1 MTADFP
7 RDCRPSDLDQDL
19 SSGYD
24 PEKES
29 EKSVDRDTED
39 QRRPFER
46 DRDRILYSRE
56 FRRLKDVTQVARA
69 GESYLY
75 HDRLTHSLKVAQV
88 GRRLAELLADFYE
101 DEFGDIENHLD
112 PDVVET
118 ACLAHDIG
126 HPPFGHEIEELL
138 DDKVRKKSSED
149 EEEENCE
156 DTDRDGGNEEEEE
169 GANGDHAS
177 KNGDESEM
185 QGFEGNAQSFRAVTR
200 LGSHRSGIEGIDLT
214 RATLNAIQKYPWSR
228 AADADTDEDTDDK
241 WGYYPS
247 EEGYFEFARAGTDD
261 DRQKVLEAEIMD
273 YADDLT
279 YAIHDVEDFYRS
291 GLLPFDQLLRE
302 AGELRNLLPDDFGE
316 DDDIEQHAD
325 TLRSY
330 AESYDM
336 KLYDFGEYITDDT
349 DVDASI
355 EDVISL
361 FVELRDFATVAEEFY
376 TPYEGTQLERNLLNE
391 FSSSMIS
398 WYLEATEEDPDN
410 REYVELGEH
419 DADGNPTLVVDNEL
433 RQEIEILKQLTFY
446 YVISNP
452 TLRGQQRG
460 QIQVID
466 ELFELL
472 YDEAEPNSVDT
483 SAILEPYRE
492 RLSNIDEDDDTAR
505 ARIVADMIS
514 NMTETQAVEM
524 YERMSGARPGSLQD
538 EIMRQ

>member
-7 RDCRPSDLDQDL
+7 RDRRPSDLDQDL
-19 SSGYD
+19 NSGYV
-24 PEKES
+24 PEKEP
-29 EKSVDRDTED
+29 EESVESDTED
-39 QRRPFER
+39 QRCPFER

-88 GRRLAELLADFYE
+88 GRRLAELLKDVYD
-101 DEFGDIENHLD
+101 DEFENIEDYLN

-126 HPPFGHEIEELL
+126 HPPFGHEIEEIL
-138 DDKVRKKSSED
+138 DDKVRKKSRDNED
-149 EEEENCE
+149 DEENCE
-156 DTDRDGGNEEEEE
+156 EENQDDGDDENEDEY
-169 GANGDHAS
+169 NGESDS
-177 KNGDESEM
+177 ENQKESEI

-200 LGSHRSGIEGIDLT
+200 LGSHRPGTEGLDLT

-228 AADADTDEDTDDK
+228 AADVNTDEDTDNK

-247 EEGYFEFARAGTDD
+247 EEGYFEFTRARTADG
-261 DRQKVLEAEIMD
+261 RHKVLEAEIMD

-279 YAIHDVEDFYRS
+279 YAVHDVEDFYRS
-291 GLLPFDQLLRE
+291 GLLPLDQLLRE
-302 AGELRNLLPDDFGE
+302 ARELRGLLPDSLGE
-316 DDDIEQHAD
+316 DDIKKHAD

-330 AESYDM
+330 AKSHDM
-336 KLYDFGEYITDDT
+336 KLHDFSEYITDDT
-349 DVDASI
+349 DVDASV
-355 EDVISL
+355 EDVLSF

-398 WYLEATEEDPDN
+398 WYLEATEEVPDD
-410 REYVELGEH
+410 RKYVELGDH
-419 DADGNPTLVVDNEL
+419 DADDNPTLVVDNEL

-452 TLRGQQRG
+452 TLRGQQKG

-466 ELFELL
+466 KLFELL
-472 YDEAEPNSVDT
+472 YDEASPGSIDT

-492 RLSNIDEDDDTAR
+492 RLSNTNEDDNNAR

-538 EIMRQ
+538 QIMRQ

>member
-7 RDCRPSDLDQDL
+7 RDRRPSDLDQDL

-24 PEKES
+24 PEEES
-29 EKSVDRDTED
+29 ETTVKRDTED
-39 QRRPFER
+39 QRCPFER

-101 DEFGDIENHLD
+101 DEFEDLENHIN

-138 DDKVRKKSSED
+138 DDKVRVKSSNYEA
-149 EEEENCE
+149 ERNCE
-156 DTDRDGGNEEEEE
+156 DTDSDEGRGDEKTNGGNDS
-169 GANGDHAS
+169 GDE
-177 KNGDESEM
+177 NESEM
-185 QGFEGNAQSFRAVTR
+185 QGFEGNAQSFRSVTR
-200 LGSHRSGIEGIDLT
+200 LGSHRPDLEGIDLT

-228 AADADTDEDTDDK
+228 AADANTDEDTDNK

-247 EEGYFEFARAGTDD
+247 EKGYFDFARAGVADS
-261 DRQKVLEAEIMD
+261 RNKIIEAKIMD
-273 YADDLT
+273 YSDDLT

-302 AGELRNLLPDDFGE
+302 AGELRNLLPDDFDE
-316 DDDIEQHAD
+316 IDQYVD

-330 AESYDM
+330 AKSYDM
-336 KLYDFGEYITDDT
+336 KLHDFGEYIADDT
-349 DVDASI
+349 DVDASL
-355 EDVISL
+355 EDVLSF

-376 TPYEGTQLERNLLNE
+376 TPYEGTQRERNLLNQ

-398 WYLEATEEDPDN
+398 WYLEATEDDPDD
-410 REYVELGEH
+410 RKYVEIDEH
-419 DADGNPTLVVDNEL
+419 DANGDPTLVVDDDL

-452 TLRGQQRG
+452 NLRGQQKG
-460 QIQVID
+460 QTQLVD
-466 ELFELL
+466 RLFELL
-472 YDEAEPNSVDT
+472 YDEASPGSIDR
-483 SAILEPYRE
+483 SAILEPYRD
-492 RLSNIDEDDDTAR
+492 RLKDIDEDDDAAR
-505 ARIVADMIS
+505 ARNVADMIS

-524 YERMSGARPGSLQD
+524 YERMSGGRPGSLQD

>member
-7 RDCRPSDLDQDL
+7 RDRRPSDLNQDL

-88 GRRLAELLADFYE
+88 GRRLAELLGEFYE
-101 DEFGDIENHLD
+101 AEFENLENYLD
-112 PDVVET
+112 PEVVET
-118 ACLAHDIG
+118 ASLAHDIG
-126 HPPFGHEIEELL
+126 HPPFGHEIEGLL
-138 DDKVRKKSSED
+138 DDKVREKSSED

-156 DTDRDGGNEEEEE
+156 DTDGDGRDGEER
-169 GANGDHAS
+169 GTNGDQNS
-177 KNGDESEM
+177 VELEESEM

-228 AADADTDEDTDDK
+228 AADANTDEDTDDK

-247 EEGYFEFARAGTDD
+247 EEGYFDFARAGTADN
-261 DRQKVLEAEIMD
+261 RNKVLEAEIMD

-302 AGELRNLLPDDFGE
+302 AGELRNQLPDDFGE
-316 DDDIEQHAD
+316 DDDIEQHTD
-325 TLRSY
+325 LLRSY

-336 KLYDFGEYITDDT
+336 KIHDFGQYIDDDT

-355 EDVISL
+355 EDVLSF
-361 FVELRDFATVAEEFY
+361 FVELRDFATVVEEFY
-376 TPYEGTQLERNLLNE
+376 TPYEGTQSERNLLNE

-398 WYLEATEEDPDN
+398 WYLEATEDDPND

-419 DADGNPTLVVDNEL
+419 DSDGNPTLDVDPEL

-472 YDEAEPNSVDT
+472 YDEAAPNSVDT

-492 RLSNIDEDDDTAR
+492 RLSNTDEDDDPAR

-538 EIMRQ
+538 TIMRQ

>member
-7 RDCRPSDLDQDL
+7 RDRRPSDLDQDL

-24 PEKES
+24 PKKEP
-29 EKSVDRDTED
+29 ETTVDRDTED
-39 QRRPFER
+39 QRGPFER

-101 DEFGDIENHLD
+101 DEFDDLENHIN

-138 DDKVRKKSSED
+138 DDKVREKSGED
-149 EEEENCE
+149 KGEEICE
-156 DTDRDGGNEEEEE
+156 DTDSDEKTNGNHENEDE
-169 GANGDHAS
+169 
-177 KNGDESEM
+177 DESNM

-214 RATLNAIQKYPWSR
+214 RATLNAIEKYPWSR
-228 AADADTDEDTDDK
+228 EADANTDEDTDDK

-247 EEGYFEFARAGTDD
+247 EEGYFEFTRAGVVDG
-261 DRQKVLEAEIMD
+261 RNKVMEAEIMD

-316 DDDIEQHAD
+316 DNDIEQHAD

-330 AESYDM
+330 AKSYDM
-336 KLYDFGEYITDDT
+336 KLHDFGEYIADDT
-349 DVDASI
+349 DIDASV
-355 EDVISL
+355 EDVL
-361 FVELRDFATVAEEFY
+361 AFFVELRDFATVAEEFY
-376 TPYEGTQLERNLLNE
+376 TPYEGTQEERNLLNE

-398 WYLEATEEDPDN
+398 WYLEATEEDPDD
-410 REYVELGEH
+410 REYVEVGEH
-419 DADGNPTLVVDNEL
+419 NADGNPTLVVDGDL

-452 TLRGQQRG
+452 TLRGQQKG
-460 QIQVID
+460 QIQLID
-466 ELFELL
+466 RLFELL
-472 YDEAEPNSVDT
+472 YDEASPTSIDT
-483 SAILEPYRE
+483 SAILEPYRD
-492 RLSNIDEDDDTAR
+492 RLSNIEEGDDGAR

-524 YERMSGARPGSLQD
+524 YERMSGGRPGSLQD

>member
-7 RDCRPSDLDQDL
+7 RDRRPSDLDQDL

-88 GRRLAELLADFYE
+88 GRRLAELLEKFY
-101 DEFGDIENHLD
+101 DAEFENLDNYLD
-112 PDVVET
+112 PEVVET
-118 ACLAHDIG
+118 ASLAHDIG

-138 DDKVRKKSSED
+138 DDKVREKSGED
-149 EEEENCE
+149 GVEENFE
-156 DTDRDGGNEEEEE
+156 DTEGDGRNGEE
-169 GANGDHAS
+169 GETNRDHDS
-177 KNGDESEM
+177 EEQDESKI

-228 AADADTDEDTDDK
+228 AADAKTDEDTDDK

-247 EEGYFEFARAGTDD
+247 EEGYFEFARAGTADG
-261 DRQKVLEAEIMD
+261 RNKILEAEIMD

-302 AGELRNLLPDDFGE
+302 AGELRNQLPDDFGE
-316 DDDIEQHAD
+316 DDDIGQH
-325 TLRSY
+325 TELLRSY
-330 AESYDM
+330 AKSYDM
-336 KLYDFGEYITDDT
+336 KLHDFGQYINDDT
-349 DVDASI
+349 NVEASI
-355 EDVISL
+355 EDVLSF
-361 FVELRDFATVAEEFY
+361 FVELRDFATVVEEFY
-376 TPYEGTQLERNLLNE
+376 TPYEGTQSERNLLNE

-398 WYLEATEEDPDN
+398 WYLEATEDDPGD

-419 DADGNPTLVVDNEL
+419 DEDGNPTLLVDNDL

-452 TLRGQQRG
+452 TLRGQQKG

-472 YDEAEPNSVDT
+472 YDEAAPKSVDT

-492 RLSNIDEDDDTAR
+492 RLNDTDEDDDTAR

-514 NMTETQAVEM
+514 NMTETQAIEM

-538 EIMRQ
+538 TIMRQ

>member
-7 RDCRPSDLDQDL
+7 RDRRPSDLDQDL
-19 SSGYD
+19 STGYD

-29 EKSVDRDTED
+29 EESGDSDTED
-39 QRRPFER
+39 QRCPFER

-88 GRRLAELLADFYE
+88 GRRLAELLEDIYE
-101 DEFGDIENHLD
+101 DEFEDIKEYLN

-138 DDKVRKKSSED
+138 DDKVREKSKEN

-156 DTDRDGGNEEEEE
+156 DEVGKD
-169 GANGDHAS
+169 
-177 KNGDESEM
+177 DESEEDDSNRDSNSTDQKDSEV

-200 LGSHRSGIEGIDLT
+200 LGSHRPDIEGIDLT
-214 RATLNAIQKYPWSR
+214 RATLNAIQKYPWPR
-228 AADADTDEDTDDK
+228 AANANTDEDTDDK

-247 EEGYFEFARAGTDD
+247 EEEYFEFARAGTADG
-261 DRQKVLEAEIMD
+261 RNKVLEAEIMD

-302 AGELRNLLPDDFGE
+302 AGELQNQLPDDFGE
-316 DDDIEQHAD
+316 DDDIRQHTD
-325 TLRSY
+325 LLRSY
-330 AESYDM
+330 AESYGM
-336 KLYDFGEYITDDT
+336 KLHDFGEYIDDDT

-355 EDVISL
+355 EDVLSF
-361 FVELRDFATVAEEFY
+361 FVELRDFATVVEEFY

-398 WYLEATEEDPDN
+398 WYLEATEEQPED
-410 REYVELGEH
+410 REYVELSEH
-419 DADGNPTLVVDNEL
+419 DVDGNPTLVVDDEL
-433 RQEIEILKQLTFY
+433 RREIEILKKLTFY
-446 YVISNP
+446 YVVSNP
-452 TLRGQQRG
+452 TLTGQQKG
-460 QIQVID
+460 QTQVID
-466 ELFELL
+466 GLFELL
-472 YDEAEPNSVDT
+472 YDEAEPDSIDT

-492 RLSNIDEDDDTAR
+492 RLGGIDEDDDAAR